1 MSESVVEEIIEKAI
15 EDKKFRHQLFNDP
28 KKALAGYELTM
39 VERKM
44 LEGLSEQNFDEFAGG
59 LGDRTTKGIW
69 TPGG

>member
-1 MSESVVEEIIEKAI
+1 MSESVVKEIIEKAI